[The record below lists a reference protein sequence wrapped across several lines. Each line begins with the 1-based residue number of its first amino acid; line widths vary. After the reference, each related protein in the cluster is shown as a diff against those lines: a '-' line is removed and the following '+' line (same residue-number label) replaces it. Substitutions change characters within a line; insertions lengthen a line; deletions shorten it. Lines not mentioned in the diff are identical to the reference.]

1 MEKLRTFVE
10 NFKKFMT
17 FVKQSHRISDTYIKD
32 FEKIFSVTE
41 EALLLREIQD
51 IRDELNML
59 AAVFQDQLGVLSKA
73 GKDIAEDRMKLPET
87 RSSAFNFQQQSEK
100 HARHVERMHVQAS
113 QAYDT
118 VSHLSRDMKNTDLL
132 YIAQG
137 SSGSQ
142 TATGKRS
149 GGTNEPEPSSCS

>member
-1 MEKLRTFVE
+1 MEKLRIFVE
-10 NFKKFMT
+10 EFEKFMT
-17 FVKQSHRISDTYIKD
+17 FVKQSDRISDQYIKD

-51 IRDELNML
+51 IKDELNML
-59 AAVFQDQLGVLSKA
+59 TAVFQDQLGVLKKA
-73 GKDIAEDRMKLPET
+73 GKDIAEDREKLPET
-87 RSSAFNFQQQSEK
+87 RSSAFNFHQQSEK

-118 VSHLSRDMKNTDLL
+118 VSHPSLGLKNTDLSFNL
-132 YIAQG
+132 AQR

-149 GGTNEPEPSSCS
+149 